1 MQTVSPT
8 PQLLPAKAE
17 QVTKLLEH
25 VIRLGIQNRRIRISS
40 LLPYCKCRVQRMLWA
55 LASDSILA
63 RGWLS
68 VAAGWKLT
76 RRSIDLHLNEI
87 KFVLDVAPPQVI
99 AA

>member
-1 MQTVSPT
+1 
-8 PQLLPAKAE
+8 
-17 QVTKLLEH
+17 
-25 VIRLGIQNRRIRISS
+25 
-40 LLPYCKCRVQRMLWA
+40 MLWA